1 MQKLGGVIISEAESQ
16 VLLDEFDLE
25 KTGRLNFA
33 EFTKMMSQDSM
44 GAGSMERGMNELAP
58 VPPETPAQ

>member
-1 MQKLGGVIISEAESQ
+1 MPQ